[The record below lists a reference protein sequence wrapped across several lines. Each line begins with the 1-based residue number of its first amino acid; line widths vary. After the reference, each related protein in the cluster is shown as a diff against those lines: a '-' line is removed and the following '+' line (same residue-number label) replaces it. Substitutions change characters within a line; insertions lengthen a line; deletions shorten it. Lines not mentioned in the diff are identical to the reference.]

1 MFSFLKSKPPTT
13 ASVADQGVFI
23 EVARGK
29 TLLEA
34 ALEQGLS
41 FPHDCKVG
49 TCGTCLYRLDGGK
62 ISELTSSAMGLTQE
76 QFQAGYRL
84 ACQTLP
90 KTDLTITLDT
100 TLGRSHPVVQI
111 GGRLASQIHLTHDI
125 VELRVD
131 LDEPIRFQPGQY
143 AELLVDGVATA
154 RSYSFANPPHASN
167 PSVHFHVRLVPGGQ
181 FTGWLFAASRLGQA
195 VTVRGPYGQFG
206 LKTEASPIVCIAG
219 GSGLAPIKC
228 MLEGA
233 SGEARRRPVAVLFG
247 ARTERDIYGMDA
259 FEALKNAWES
269 EMTFT
274 PILSAEPV
282 ESSWAG
288 LRGLV
293 TDYIQTIPNI
303 NRAQAY
309 LCGPPPMVDAAESAL
324 LKAGLTPDR
333 IFADRFFDKSQ
344 AATSEKLTTTK
355 GRL

>member
-1 MFSFLKSKPPTT
+1 MFGFLKSKPPTT
-13 ASVADQGVFI
+13 VSVAGQGMVI

-34 ALEQGLS
+34 ALAQGVG

-49 TCGTCLYRLDGGK
+49 TCGTCRYRLDDGK
-62 ISELTSSAMGLTQE
+62 ISELTSSAMGLSQE

-90 KTDLTITLDT
+90 RTDLTITLDT
-100 TLGRSHPVVQI
+100 ALERTHPVVEV
-111 GGRLASQIHLTHDI
+111 GGRVASQAHLTHDI

-143 AELLVDGVATA
+143 AELLIDGVAAA

-167 PSVHFHVRLVPGGQ
+167 ASVYFHVRLVPGGQ

-206 LKTEASPIVCIAG
+206 LKPGAAPIVCIAG

-233 SGEARRRPVAVLFG
+233 SPEARRRPVVVLFG
-247 ARTERDIYGMDA
+247 ARTERDIYGLDA
-259 FEALKNAWES
+259 FEALRNAWEADL
-269 EMTFT
+269 TFT
-274 PILSAEPV
+274 PILSAEPA
-282 ESSWAG
+282 ESSWTG
-288 LRGLV
+288 RRGLV
-293 TDYIQTIPNI
+293 TDYIQTIPDI
-303 NRAQAY
+303 DHAQAY

-344 AATSEKLTTTK
+344 AAAA
-355 GRL
+355 

>member
-41 FPHDCKVG
+41 FPHNCKVG

-90 KTDLTITLDT
+90 KTDLTITLDEALKRT
-100 TLGRSHPVVQI
+100 QPVVEV
-111 GGRLASQIHLTHDI
+111 GGRVASLAHLTHDI

-143 AELLVDGVATA
+143 AELLIDGVAA
-154 RSYSFANPPHASN
+154 WRSYSFANPPHASN
-167 PSVHFHVRLVPGGQ
+167 ASVHFHVRLVPGGQ

-195 VTVRGPYGQFG
+195 VRVRGPYGQFG
-206 LKTEASPIVCIAG
+206 LKPGASPIICVAG

-233 SGEARRRPVAVLFG
+233 SPEARRRPVIVLFG
-247 ARTERDIYGMDA
+247 ARTERDIYGLDA
-259 FEALKNAWES
+259 FEALKNTWEADL
-269 EMTFT
+269 TFT
-274 PILSAEPV
+274 PILSAEPAD
-282 ESSWAG
+282 SSWTG
-288 LRGLV
+288 GRGLV
-293 TDYIQTIPNI
+293 TDYIQTIPDI
-303 NRAQAY
+303 DHAQAY
-309 LCGPPPMVDAAESAL
+309 LCGPPPMVDAAEAAL
-324 LKAGLTPDR
+324 SKAGLTSDR
-333 IFADRFFDKSQ
+333 IFADRFFDKSRV
-344 AATSEKLTTTK
+344 AAA
-355 GRL
+355 

>member
-1 MFSFLKSKPPTT
+1 MFRFLKSKLPTIVT
-13 ASVADQGVFI
+13 VADQGVVI

-34 ALEQGLS
+34 ALVQGFG

-100 TLGRSHPVVQI
+100 ALEPIHPLVQI
-111 GGRLASQIHLTHDI
+111 GGRVASQIHLTHDI
-125 VELRVD
+125 LELRVD

-154 RSYSFANPPHASN
+154 RSYSFANPAHASN
-167 PSVHFHVRLVPGGQ
+167 ASVHFHVRLVPGGQ
-181 FTGWLFAASRLGQA
+181 FTGWLFAASRVGQA

-206 LKTEASPIVCIAG
+206 LKAEASPIVCIAG

-233 SGEARRRPVAVLFG
+233 AGEARRRPVTVLFG
-247 ARTERDIYGMDA
+247 ARTERDIYGLDA
-259 FEALKNAWES
+259 FEALRNSWEA

-282 ESSWAG
+282 ESSWTG

-293 TDYIQTIPNI
+293 TDYIQTIPDI
-303 NRAQAY
+303 DRAQAY

-324 LKAGLTPDR
+324 LKAGLTPER

-344 AATSEKLTTTK
+344 AAAF
-355 GRL
+355 